1 MMRALAGLSLAVI
14 LCGSLFGQA
23 PEKPQTF
30 ELADVHASPPSGFAQ
45 LAQMSGGAAPRNGR
59 FEIRNATMLDLVR
72 TAYNV
77 EPEKVVGGPNW
88 LASDRFDVI
97 AKAPGGTTQ
106 DNARLMLRSLLAER
120 FGLTVHNDS
129 RPLPVFVLTA
139 GSGKH
144 KMKASDGS
152 PSGCQGIPQGN
163 PQPGVIPYQ
172 QVACKNLTTEQ
183 IATNLRQ
190 MAGGYLDKP
199 VIDEAKLSG
208 AWDFDIKWTARAQ
221 LPAAGSD
228 GISIFDAVEKQLG
241 LKLEN
246 KQLAM
251 PVIVV
256 DNVNRKPMDNPPG
269 VAEALPP
276 EKPEFETAEI
286 KPTPPD
292 GPQGIGI
299 RYSQGGRIDATGTLR
314 NLIGIAFEIP
324 PNLASDI
331 LVGGPKFL
339 DTDRYNIVAKTP
351 SSGIGAPTREGGR
364 ELAPPIDVALKMLRT
379 LLEDRFK
386 LVTHKENRQVTAY
399 ALLPPKGEMKLKKAD
414 PSERQ
419 NCRPDPGAIPPNTGG
434 VPMQAGTC
442 TNTTMEE
449 FARILP
455 QVAGAY
461 FDHPVVDA
469 TGLQGGWNFTFY
481 WSPRQALE
489 QARPAAAADPGAA
502 GAALDPGGLTI
513 FQALEKQLGLRVEKG
528 THPTPVIVIDSMEQK
543 PID

>member
-1 MMRALAGLSLAVI
+1 MMRALASLSFAVV
-14 LCGSLFGQA
+14 LSCSLFGQT

-30 ELADVHASPPSGFAQ
+30 ELADVHASPPSGIAQ

-72 TAYNV
+72 TAYSV

-97 AKAPGGTTQ
+97 AKAPNGTTQ
-106 DNARLMLRSLLAER
+106 ENARLMLRALLAER

-129 RPLPVFVLTA
+129 RPLPVFVLSA

-144 KMKASDGS
+144 KLKVSDGAQ
-152 PSGCQGIPQGN
+152 SGCQGIPQGA

-199 VIDEAKLSG
+199 VIDEAKLTG

-221 LPAAGSD
+221 LTAAGAD

-241 LKLEN
+241 LKLES

-256 DNVNRKPMDNPPG
+256 DNVNRKPTDNAPG

-286 KPTPPD
+286 KPMPPD
-292 GPQGIGI
+292 GPQGVGI
-299 RYSQGGRIDATGTLR
+299 RYTQGGRIDATGTLK

-364 ELAPPIDVALKMLRT
+364 EVAPPIDVALKMLRT
-379 LLEDRFK
+379 LLEERFK
-386 LVTHKENRQVTAY
+386 LVTHKENRPVTAY
-399 ALLPPKGEMKLKKAD
+399 ALLPPKGEAKLKKAD
-414 PSERQ
+414 PSERA
-419 NCRPDPGAIPPNTGG
+419 NCRPDPSAIPANTGG

-442 TNTTMEE
+442 TNTTIED

-455 QVAGAY
+455 QIAGAY
-461 FDHPVVDA
+461 FDHPVVDT
-469 TGLQGGWNFTFY
+469 TGLQGGWNFTIY
-481 WSPRQALE
+481 WTPRGALE
-489 QARPAAAADPGAA
+489 QARPAPADPGAI

-513 FQALEKQLGLRVEKG
+513 FQALEKQLGLKVEKG
-528 THPTPVIVIDSMEQK
+528 TYPTPVIVIDSMEQK

>member
-1 MMRALAGLSLAVI
+1 MIRALVSLFLAVV
-14 LCGSLFGQA
+14 LSCSLLFGQA

-30 ELADVHASPPSGFAQ
+30 ELADVHASPPSGIAQ

-72 TAYNV
+72 TAYSV

-97 AKAPGGTTQ
+97 AKVPAGTTQ
-106 DNARLMLRSLLAER
+106 DNARLMLRALLAER

-129 RPLPVFVLTA
+129 RPLPVFVLAA

-144 KMKASDGS
+144 KLKVSDGA
-152 PSGCQGIPQGN
+152 PSGCQGIPPGA

-190 MAGGYLDKP
+190 IAGGYLDKP
-199 VIDEAKLSG
+199 IIDEAKLSG
-208 AWDFDIKWTARAQ
+208 AWDFEIKWTARAQ

-241 LKLEN
+241 LKLES

-256 DNVNRKPMDNPPG
+256 DNVNRQPTDNAPG

-286 KPTPPD
+286 KPMPPD
-292 GPQGIGI
+292 GSQGVGI
-299 RYSQGGRIDATGTLR
+299 RYTQGGRVDATGTLR

-339 DTDRYNIVAKTP
+339 DTDRYSIVAKTP

-364 ELAPPIDVALKMLRT
+364 EVAPPIDVALKMLRT
-379 LLEDRFK
+379 LLEERFK
-386 LVTHKENRQVTAY
+386 LVTHKENRPVTAY
-399 ALLPPKGEMKLKKAD
+399 VMQPPKGEMKLKKAD
-414 PSERQ
+414 PSERAS
-419 NCRPDPGAIPPNTGG
+419 CRPDPSAVPANTGG

-442 TNTTMEE
+442 TNTTIEE
-449 FARILP
+449 LARILP
-455 QVAGAY
+455 QIAGAY

-469 TGLQGGWNFTFY
+469 TSLKGGWNFTIY
-481 WSPRQALE
+481 WTPRGALE
-489 QARPAAAADPGAA
+489 QARRAPADTGAA
-502 GAALDPGGLTI
+502 SAALDPGGVTI
-513 FQALEKQLGLRVEKG
+513 FQALEKQLGLKVEKASYSV
-528 THPTPVIVIDSMEQK
+528 PVIVIDSMEQK

>member
-1 MMRALAGLSLAVI
+1 MMRALGSLFLTVVLS
-14 LCGSLFGQA
+14 CSLFGQA

-30 ELADVHASPPSGFAQ
+30 ELADVHASPPSSFAQ

-72 TAYNV
+72 TAYSV
-77 EPEKVVGGPNW
+77 EPEKVAGGPTW

-97 AKAPGGTTQ
+97 AKVAAGTTQ
-106 DNARLMLRSLLAER
+106 ENARLMLRALLAER

-129 RPLPVFVLTA
+129 RPLPVFVLSA
-139 GSGKH
+139 GNGKH
-144 KMKASDGS
+144 KLKASDGA
-152 PSGCQGIPQGN
+152 PSGCQGIPPGA

-183 IATNLRQ
+183 IAINLRQ

-199 VIDEAKLSG
+199 VIDETKLSG
-208 AWDFDIKWTARAQ
+208 AWDFDMKWTARAQ
-221 LPAAGSD
+221 LPAAGAD

-241 LKLEN
+241 LKLES
-246 KQLAM
+246 KQVAM

-256 DNVNRKPMDNPPG
+256 DNVNRKPTDNAPG

-299 RYSQGGRIDATGTLR
+299 RYTQGGRVDATGTLKQ
-314 NLIGIAFEIP
+314 LIGIAFEIP
-324 PNLASDI
+324 PNLAGD
-331 LVGGPKFL
+331 LLLGGPKFL
-339 DTDRYNIVAKTP
+339 DSDRYNIVAKVPT
-351 SSGIGAPTREGGR
+351 SGIGAATREGGR
-364 ELAPPIDVALKMLRT
+364 EVAPPIDVALKMLRA

-386 LVTHKENRQVTAY
+386 LVTHKENRMVTAY
-399 ALLPPKGEMKLKKAD
+399 ALLPPKGETKLKKAE
-414 PSERQ
+414 PSERS
-419 NCRPDPGAIPPNTGG
+419 NCRPDPSAIPANTGG

-442 TNTTMEE
+442 TNTTIEE
-449 FARILP
+449 FVKILP
-455 QVAGAY
+455 QIAGAY

-469 TGLQGGWNFTFY
+469 SGLQGSWNFTLY
-481 WSPRQALE
+481 WSPRGALE
-489 QARPAAAADPGAA
+489 QARPAPADPGAA
-502 GAALDPGGLTI
+502 SAALDPGGLTI
-513 FQALEKQLGLRVEKG
+513 FQALEKQLGLKVEKG
-528 THPTPVIVIDSMEQK
+528 TYSVPVIVIDSMEPK

>member
-1 MMRALAGLSLAVI
+1 MLS
-14 LCGSLFGQA
+14 CSLFGQA

-30 ELADVHASPPSGFAQ
+30 ELADVHASPSGGFAQ

-72 TAYNV
+72 TAFSV
-77 EPEKVVGGPNW
+77 EAEKVVGGPNR

-97 AKAPGGTTQ
+97 AKVAVGTTQ
-106 DNARLMLRSLLAER
+106 ENARLMLRTLLAER
-120 FGLTVHNDS
+120 FGLTVHNDN
-129 RPLPVFVLTA
+129 RPLPVFVLSA

-144 KMKASDGS
+144 KMKVSDGA
-152 PSGCQGIPQGN
+152 PSGCQGIPQGA

-190 MAGGYLDKP
+190 IAGGYLDKL

-221 LPAAGSD
+221 LAAAGAD

-241 LKLEN
+241 LKLDS
-246 KQLAM
+246 KQMAM

-256 DNVNRKPMDNPPG
+256 DNVNRKPTDNAPG
-269 VAEALPP
+269 VADALPP

-299 RYSQGGRIDATGTLR
+299 RYTQGGRVDANGTLK

-324 PNLASDI
+324 PNLANDL

-351 SSGIGAPTREGGR
+351 STGIGAPNRDGGR
-364 ELAPPIDVALKMLRT
+364 EQAPPIDVALKMLRT
-379 LLEDRFK
+379 LLEERFK
-386 LVTHKENRQVTAY
+386 LVTHKETRPVTAY
-399 ALLPPKGEMKLKKAD
+399 ALLPPKGEVKLKKAE
-414 PSERQ
+414 PSERSE
-419 NCRPDPGAIPPNTGG
+419 CKPDPGAIPANTGG

-442 TNTTMEE
+442 TNTTIEQLV
-449 FARILP
+449 RILP
-455 QVAGAY
+455 QIAGAY
-461 FDHPVVDA
+461 FDHPVVDT

-481 WSPRQALE
+481 WSPRAALE
-489 QARPAAAADPGAA
+489 QARPAPADSGAA
-502 GAALDPGGLTI
+502 TAALDPGGITI
-513 FQALEKQLGLRVEKG
+513 FQALEKQLGLKVEKG
-528 THPTPVIVIDSMEQK
+528 TYPSSVIVIDSMEQK

>member
-1 MMRALAGLSLAVI
+1 
-14 LCGSLFGQA
+14 
-23 PEKPQTF
+23 
-30 ELADVHASPPSGFAQ
+30 
-45 LAQMSGGAAPRNGR
+45 MSGGAAPRNGR

-72 TAYNV
+72 TAYSV

-88 LASDRFDVI
+88 LGSDRFDVI
-97 AKAPGGTTQ
+97 AKVPAGTTQ
-106 DNARLMLRSLLAER
+106 ENARLMLRDLLAKR
-120 FGLTVHNDS
+120 FSLTVHNDS
-129 RPLPVFVLTA
+129 RPLPVFVLSA
-139 GSGKH
+139 GTGKH
-144 KMKASDGS
+144 KLKVSDGS
-152 PSGCQGIPQGN
+152 PSNCQGIPQGA

-172 QVACKNLTTEQ
+172 QVTCKNLTSEQ

-199 VIDEAKLSG
+199 VIDETKLSG
-208 AWDFDIKWTARAQ
+208 SWDFDIKWTARGQ
-221 LPAAGSD
+221 LTAAGPD

-241 LKLEN
+241 LKLES
-246 KQLAM
+246 KPVAM

-256 DNVNRKPMDNPPG
+256 DSVNRKPTDNAPG

-292 GPQGIGI
+292 GPQGVNI
-299 RYSQGGRIDATGTLR
+299 RYTQGGRIDAMGTLK

-324 PNLASDI
+324 PNLANDI

-339 DTDRYNIVAKTP
+339 DTDRYTIVAKAP
-351 SSGIGAPTREGGR
+351 SSGIGAPNRDGGR
-364 ELAPPIDVALKMLRT
+364 ETAPPIDVALKMLRT
-379 LLEDRFK
+379 LLEERFK
-386 LVTHKENRQVTAY
+386 LVTHKEARPVTAY
-399 ALLPPKGEMKLKKAD
+399 ALLPPKGELKLKKAD

-419 NCRPDPGAIPPNTGG
+419 SCRPDPTAIPANTGG

-449 FARILP
+449 FVRILP

-469 TGLQGGWNFTFY
+469 TGLQGAWTFTFY
-481 WSPRQALE
+481 FSPRGALE
-489 QARPAAAADPGAA
+489 QPRPASTEPGAG

-513 FQALEKQLGLRVEKG
+513 FQALEKQLGLKIEKG
-528 THPTPVIVIDSMEQK
+528 TYPIPVVVIDSMEQK